1 MIFPLSDDDR
11 HLLKPAWVTIGLLL
25 VNIALYFYQA
35 GHESFTEGW
44 SIVPREITTG
54 VDLVGTVAL
63 GAGHGP
69 DIVLTAGP
77 KPVFLTL
84 LSGMFLHG
92 SLMHLGGNM
101 LYLWIFGD
109 NVEHRFGSGKFLLF
123 YLLSGLV
130 GSLAHIWLAPN
141 SVIPMLGASG
151 AISGVLG
158 AYIVLFPWN
167 QVNTLFFFRVV
178 SLPALF
184 VIGIWAGMQV
194 FAGWG
199 SLAGNVEGAGVA
211 YAAHIGGFLAGALMG
226 GIGRWLM
233 QEEPDTVLLRHY
245 ERNPRTRRLW

>member
-92 SLMHLGGNM
+92 SLMHLGGM
-101 LYLWIFGD
+101 LYLWFC
-109 NVEHRFGSGKFLLF
+109 
-123 YLLSGLV
+123 
-130 GSLAHIWLAPN
+130 
-141 SVIPMLGASG
+141 
-151 AISGVLG
+151 
-158 AYIVLFPWN
+158 
-167 QVNTLFFFRVV
+167 
-178 SLPALF
+178 
-184 VIGIWAGMQV
+184 
-194 FAGWG
+194 
-199 SLAGNVEGAGVA
+199 
-211 YAAHIGGFLAGALMG
+211 
-226 GIGRWLM
+226 
-233 QEEPDTVLLRHY
+233 
-245 ERNPRTRRLW
+245 